1 MSDQIGTIDV
11 ADSRTNGAWQRQVS
25 RRGFLK
31 AGAVVGAV
39 AAGLGQ
45 VPGAARAAGH
55 VARQAGSQVTLRF
68 MSTGGIGYQA
78 YYKKAVAEFEKLH
91 PEIAVQLEPT
101 SGDFATKLKVEMAGG
116 TAPDM
121 VSGADDSN
129 FSFAAR
135 GTLHDLSGFWHSSGR
150 TASDYWPNAWNPMWL
165 GKQLI
170 SMPLDY
176 GMWVF
181 QYNKALFDRAH
192 LRYPDLSWTWDDFVR
207 ILRKLTL
214 DHKGRTAEDPQ
225 FDPQHVV
232 QYGNDGGLNW
242 SWNVLLRSQ
251 GLEWA
256 TPDLS
261 KSRLDDPRVIAQFQ
275 WIADLGNKYYVNP
288 SPKFPSGVNWAI
300 DAGNLATFFGGT
312 WDIADYAQHPHFYT
326 KQWDFTGY
334 PKGKAGRAVIAECS
348 GMIMP
353 AQTSHPAETWK
364 LMEFVTSAQG
374 LAMAHTYNVNMLNPY
389 KSLSRQFLSK
399 ATTPPHAKLILDLLP
414 QAGIPFWCEAI
425 SDSELEGILITSP
438 WPDMLR
444 LYSGQESAKTVMPR
458 VASKVN
464 AILTADQGK
473 AKQFGATL
481 HL

>member
-1 MSDQIGTIDV
+1 MSDQIGKIDF
-11 ADSRTNGAWQRQVS
+11 ATANLAWRRHVS
-25 RRGFLK
+25 RRGLLK
-31 AGAVVGAV
+31 AGAVVGAL
-39 AAGLGQ
+39 AAGIDQ
-45 VPGAARAAGH
+45 VPNVTWAAEKMARRASNS
-55 VARQAGSQVTLRF
+55 VAVRF
-68 MSTGGIGYQA
+68 MTTGGVGYQA
-78 YYKKAVAEFEKLH
+78 YFKEAAAAFEKLH
-91 PEIAVQLEPT
+91 PEISVQLEPT
-101 SGDFATKLKVEMAGG
+101 EGDFATKLKVEMAGG

-135 GTLHDLSGFWHSSGR
+135 GTLHDLSSFWRASGR
-150 TASDYWPNAWNPMWL
+150 NANDYWPNAWNPMWL

-181 QYNKALFDRAH
+181 QYNKAIFDRAH

-207 ILRKLTL
+207 VLRKLTL
-214 DHKGRTAEDPQ
+214 DNKGRNPEDPH
-225 FDPQHVV
+225 FDPSHVV

-256 TPDLS
+256 TPNLA
-261 KSRLDDPRVIAQFQ
+261 KSRLDDPRVIEQFQ

-288 SPKFPSGVNWAI
+288 SPKFPSGVNWSI
-300 DAGNLATFFGGT
+300 DSGNLATFFGGT
-312 WDIADYAQHPHFYT
+312 WDIAEYVQHPQFYN

-334 PKGKAGRAVIAECS
+334 PKGKAGRAVVAECS
-348 GMIMP
+348 GLIMP

-364 LMEFVTSAQG
+364 LMEFVTSEQG
-374 LAMAHTYNVNMLNPY
+374 LAMAHKYNVNLLNPY
-389 KSLSRQFLSK
+389 KSTSRRFLSK
-399 ATTPPHAKLILDLLP
+399 AATPPHAALILDLLP
-414 QAGIPFWCEAI
+414 QSGLPFWCEAI

-444 LYSGQESAKTVMPR
+444 LYTGQESAKTVMPR
-458 VASKVN
+458 VASNVN
-464 AILTADQGK
+464 AILAADQVK